1 MKSGRCY
8 IAGAGHFNETV
19 LPAKNDYVIAADA
32 GYFELSKMNITPD
45 FLIGDFDSIGFVPEI
60 ENVSKYPADKDDT
73 DMMLAVKHGLDAGYK
88 TFIINGG
95 TGGRL
100 DHTLANVQLLTFIAA
115 NGGRGY
121 LIGESD
127 KMTAITNSFIS
138 FSPMASGIVSVFAAN
153 GDAAGVDIQGMKYT
167 LSDATLSPGVPLGV
181 SNEFTGMFATVSVRS
196 GTLLIVWSCG
206 LDTVIKI

>member
-8 IAGAGHFNETV
+8 IAGAGHFNESE

-32 GYFELSKMNITPD
+32 GYFELSKMNVTPD
-45 FLIGDFDSIGFVPEI
+45 FLIGDFDSVGFVPEI
-60 ENVSKYPADKDDT
+60 ENVSQYPADKDDT
-73 DMMLAVKHGLDAGYK
+73 DMMLAVKHGLGEGYK

-100 DHTLANVQLLTFIAA
+100 DHTLANIQLLSFIAA

-127 KMTAITNSFIS
+127 KMTAITNGYIS
-138 FSPMASGIVSVFAAN
+138 FSPMATGIVSVFAAS
-153 GDAAGVDIQGMKYT
+153 GDAFGVDIQGMKYP
-167 LSDATLSPGVPLGV
+167 LLDATLSPGVPLGV
-181 SNEFTGMFATVSVRS
+181 SNEFTGMFATVGVRR
-196 GTLLIVWSCG
+196 GTLLVVWSCG